1 MGIILQV
8 GGRQKMINMKRLLS
22 RGVLCMGMAL
32 ALTSCRDLSPTGGTY
47 TNTGDKSVVPSNL
60 KKVSYSALPGWQD
73 DDVRY
78 ALQAFRN
85 TCKAKI
91 QYTGRVIP
99 DRALLEE
106 KCRNLPSASADTA
119 TVRAWFESNF
129 QPYQIHTDTGATRG
143 TYTGYYSPI
152 IPACRTKTAQC
163 NEPLMGIPTDG
174 RNYKGVPK
182 KDIVEKQ
189 IGRPLYWANI
199 VDVQNIQ
206 IQGSGMLKLEDGTN
220 VKLNFAAVN
229 DMPFKSIGEELRK
242 RGIRPDGGYSAD
254 AVWTHLKK
262 NPDLA
267 RDVIYKNP
275 RYVYFYESV
284 PPDVIGKLGTPLSK
298 IRSVAMDTDLY
309 TLGLPVYINTNLSDG
324 RAFRRLMIAQDT
336 GSAIKGWIRADI
348 FFGKGDEAYKYA
360 HGQHAQGEMFILM
373 PKVYDYVKPT
383 K

>member
-1 MGIILQV
+1 MGKIFFGLF
-8 GGRQKMINMKRLLS
+8 R
-22 RGVLCMGMAL
+22 VLVCAFI
-32 ALTSCRDLSPTGGTY
+32 LTSCDLSTPTH
-47 TNTGDKSVVPSNL
+47 TGDDSVMPGENL
-60 KKVSYSALPGWQD
+60 RAVSYSDLPGWRD

-85 TCKAKI
+85 SCRAKI
-91 QYTGRVIP
+91 QYKGRVIP
-99 DRALLEE
+99 DRALFAE
-106 KCRNLPSASADTA
+106 KCQMLPSASADLA

-129 QPYQIHTDTGATRG
+129 QPYKIYNDDGTDTG

-152 IPACRTKTAQC
+152 IRGSRVRTAEY
-163 NEPLMGIPTDG
+163 NEPLMGVPTDG
-174 RNYKGVPK
+174 RNYKGVEK
-182 KDIVEKQ
+182 KKIVEQK
-189 IGRPLYWANI
+189 IGRVLYWANI

-206 IQGSGMLKLEDGTN
+206 IQGSGMLQLDDGKM

-229 DMPFKSIGEELRK
+229 DMPFKSIGEELRR

-262 NPDLA
+262 NPKLA

-298 IRSVAMDTDLY
+298 IRSIAMDDSIY
-309 TLGLPVYINTNLSDG
+309 TLGLPVYVSTNLSDG
-324 RAFRRLMIAQDT
+324 RKFQRLMIAQDT
-336 GSAIKGWIRADI
+336 GSAIRGWIRADI

-360 HGQHAQGEMFILM
+360 HGQHAKGQMFILM
-373 PKVYDYVKPT
+373 PMEYKYVKPG

>member
-1 MGIILQV
+1 MGKFI
-8 GGRQKMINMKRLLS
+8 GRLFGIAI
-22 RGVLCMGMAL
+22 CAFI
-32 ALTSCRDLSPTGGTY
+32 LTSCDLSTPTH
-47 TNTGDKSVVPSNL
+47 TGDDSVAPSSNL
-60 KKVSYSALPGWQD
+60 KKVSYSELPGWRD

-85 TCKAKI
+85 SCKAKI
-91 QYTGRVIP
+91 QYKGRVIP
-99 DRALLEE
+99 DRALFEE
-106 KCRNLPSASADTA
+106 KCRTLPAASADTP

-129 QPYQIHTDTGATRG
+129 QPYKIYNDDGTDRG

-152 IPACRTKTAQC
+152 IRGSRVKTAEY
-163 NEPLMGIPTDG
+163 NEPLMGVPTDG
-174 RNYKGVPK
+174 RNYKGVEK
-182 KDIVEKQ
+182 KKIVEQK
-189 IGRPLYWANI
+189 IGRVLYWANI

-206 IQGSGMLKLEDGTN
+206 IQGSGMLQLDDGKM

-229 DMPFKSIGEELRK
+229 DMPFKSIGEELRR

-262 NPDLA
+262 NPKLA

-298 IRSVAMDTDLY
+298 IRSVAMDDSIY
-309 TLGLPVYINTNLSDG
+309 TLGLPVYISTNLSDG
-324 RAFRRLMIAQDT
+324 RKFQRLMIAQDT
-336 GSAIKGWIRADI
+336 GSAIRGWIRADI
-348 FFGKGDEAYKYA
+348 FFGKGDDAYKYA
-360 HGQHAQGEMFILM
+360 HGQHAQGQMFLLM
-373 PKVYDYVKPT
+373 PREYQYVKPT

>member
-1 MGIILQV
+1 M
-8 GGRQKMINMKRLLS
+8 RQGLFIKLFAICMAGFLS
-22 RGVLCMGMAL
+22 AC
-32 ALTSCRDLSPTGGTY
+32 DLSTPRHSG
-47 TNTGDKSVVPSNL
+47 NNSVVPSNL
-60 KKVSYSALPGWQD
+60 KRVSYNALPGWRD

-85 TCKAKI
+85 SCKAKI
-91 QYTGRVIP
+91 QYTGRVVP
-99 DRALLEE
+99 DRELFEE
-106 KCRNLPSASADTA
+106 KCRTLPSASADVA

-129 QPYQIHTDTGATRG
+129 QPYQIYTDNGGRTG
-143 TYTGYYSPI
+143 TYTGYYSPV
-152 IPACRTKTAQC
+152 IPACRTQTAQC

-182 KDIVEKQ
+182 KDIVEKK
-189 IGRPLYWANI
+189 IGRVLYWANI

-206 IQGSGMLKLEDGTN
+206 IQGSGMLKLDDGTN

-229 DMPFKSIGEELRK
+229 DMPFKSIGEELRT

-254 AVWTHLKK
+254 AVWTYLKQH
-262 NPDLA
+262 PDLA

-298 IRSVAMDTDLY
+298 IRSIAMDTDIY
-309 TLGLPVYINTNLSDG
+309 TLGMPVYISTNLSDG
-324 RAFRRLMIAQDT
+324 RKFQRLMIAQDT

-348 FFGKGDEAYKYA
+348 FFGKGDEAYKFA
-360 HGQHAQGEMFILM
+360 HGQHAQGEMFILL
-373 PKVYDYVKPT
+373 PKVYEYVKPT

>member
-1 MGIILQV
+1 MRQGIFIKLFV
-8 GGRQKMINMKRLLS
+8 ICMAGFLS
-22 RGVLCMGMAL
+22 AC
-32 ALTSCRDLSPTGGTY
+32 DLSTPRHSAD
-47 TNTGDKSVVPSNL
+47 NSVVPSNL
-60 KKVSYSALPGWQD
+60 KRVSYSALPGWHD

-85 TCKAKI
+85 SCKAKI
-91 QYTGRVIP
+91 QYTGRVVP
-99 DRALLEE
+99 DRELFEE
-106 KCRNLPSASADTA
+106 KCRTLPSASADVA

-129 QPYQIHTDTGATRG
+129 QPYQIYTDNGGRTG
-143 TYTGYYSPI
+143 TYTGYYSPV
-152 IPACRTKTAQC
+152 IPACRTRTPQC

-174 RNYKGVPK
+174 RNYKGVSK
-182 KDIVEKQ
+182 KDIVEKK
-189 IGRPLYWANI
+189 IGRVLYWANI

-206 IQGSGMLKLEDGTN
+206 IQGSGMLKLDDGTM

-229 DMPFKSIGEELRK
+229 DMPFKSIGEELRS

-254 AVWTHLKK
+254 AVWTHLKQH
-262 NPDLA
+262 PELA

-298 IRSVAMDTDLY
+298 IRSIAMDTDIY
-309 TLGLPVYINTNLSDG
+309 TLGMPVYISTNLSDG
-324 RAFRRLMIAQDT
+324 RKFQRLMIAQDT

-348 FFGKGDEAYKYA
+348 FFGKGDEAYKFA
-360 HGQHAQGEMFILM
+360 HGQHAQGEMFILL
-373 PKVYDYVKPT
+373 PKVYEYVKPT

>member
-1 MGIILQV
+1 MAKLTIKVMMRAMMAML
-8 GGRQKMINMKRLLS
+8 
-22 RGVLCMGMAL
+22 GMVML
-32 ALTSCRDLSPTGGTY
+32 ASCDMSTPRHQ
-47 TNTGDKSVVPSNL
+47 GDNSVIPSNL
-60 KKVSYSALPGWQD
+60 RMVSYNQLPGWRD

-85 TCKAKI
+85 SCRARI

-99 DRALLEE
+99 DRALFEE
-106 KCRNLPSASADTA
+106 KCRTLPSASADVA

-129 QPYQIHTDTGATRG
+129 QPYQVIDENGGVRG
-143 TYTGYYSPI
+143 LYTGYYSPI

-163 NEPLMGIPTDG
+163 NEPLMAVPTDG

-182 KDIVEKQ
+182 KKIIEQQ

-206 IQGSGMLKLEDGTN
+206 IQGSGMLELDDGTM

-229 DMPFKSIGEELRK
+229 DMPFKSIGEQLRA
-242 RGIRPDGGYSAD
+242 RGIRPPNGYSAD
-254 AVWTHLKK
+254 AVWQYLKQ
-262 NPDLA
+262 NPALA
-267 RDVIYKNP
+267 KDVIYNNP

-298 IRSVAMDTDLY
+298 IRSIAMDDDIY
-309 TLGLPVYINTNLSDG
+309 TLGLPVYIDTSLSDG

-336 GSAIKGWIRADI
+336 GSAIRGWIRADI
-348 FFGKGDEAYKYA
+348 FFGKGDEAYQFA
-360 HGQHAQGEMFILM
+360 HGQHSQGRMYILM
-373 PKVYDYVKPT
+373 PKEYTYVKPT
-383 K
+383 M

>member
-1 MGIILQV
+1 MIQV
-8 GGRQKMINMKRLLS
+8 SKLVKKSYGWATAGLLAMLVA
-22 RGVLCMGMAL
+22 GC
-32 ALTSCRDLSPTGGTY
+32 DLSSPSY
-47 TNTGDKSVVPSNL
+47 TSGSDNSVVPSNL
-60 KKVSYSALPGWQD
+60 HRVSYAQIPGWTD

-106 KCRNLPSASADTA
+106 KCRNLPSASADVA
-119 TVRAWFESNF
+119 TVRAWFESHF
-129 QPYQIHTDTGATRG
+129 QPYQIYNDEGGTRG
-143 TYTGYYSPI
+143 TYTGYYSPV

-163 NEPLMGIPTDG
+163 NEPLMGVPTDG

-189 IGRPLYWANI
+189 IGRVLYWANI

-206 IQGSGMLKLEDGTN
+206 IQGSGMLKLEDGSQ

-229 DMPFKSIGEELRK
+229 DMPFKSVGEQVRAK
-242 RGIRPDGGYSAD
+242 GIRPEGGYSAD
-254 AVWTHLKK
+254 AVWSHLKK
-262 NPDLA
+262 NPALA
-267 RDVIYKNP
+267 KEVIYGNP

-298 IRSVAMDTDLY
+298 IRSIAMDDSIY
-309 TLGLPVYINTNLSDG
+309 TLGLPVYVSTNLSDG
-324 RAFRRLMIAQDT
+324 RRFRRLMIAQDT
-336 GSAIKGWIRADI
+336 GSAIRGWIRADI
-348 FFGKGDEAYKYA
+348 FFGKGDEAYKFA
-360 HGQHAQGEMFILM
+360 NGQHAQGEMFILM
-373 PKVYDYVKPT
+373 PKEYSYVKPG